1 MQRPPDRPGPT
12 ILSSRPPYEWI
23 NRVGRK
29 HREFTA
35 LAISDEKKE
44 LLKGWAEAEFAFNT
58 LVLEG
63 ANVSRE
69 RAGRLAARSEIDLL
83 GLSEEELLIAS
94 LVESLR
100 TLRSLIEEKGQEAM
114 LTPDILIRL
123 RNPLGTP
130 EGLRT
135 GPGTAVGGLRP
146 PAPARVPAA
155 IESACRWFA
164 AESITELNPIE
175 QSALALLRLTEI
187 QPFEQQT
194 ERAALA
200 AASLFTCRAGL
211 QPVIIWPD
219 LISAYRAAIHEGLR
233 MNTGAMV
240 EVIAQSI
247 EKSIDSMIEQA
258 KN

>member
-12 ILSSRPPYEWI
+12 IFTSRPSYEWI

-35 LAISDEKKE
+35 LAISDEKRDR
-44 LLKGWAEAEFAFNT
+44 LDRWADAEFAFNT
-58 LVLEG
+58 LSLEG
-63 ANVSRE
+63 ASVSRE
-69 RAGRLAARSEIDLL
+69 RAGRLAAQSEIDLL
-83 GLSEEELLIAS
+83 ILSEEELLIAS
-94 LVESLR
+94 LIEAIR
-100 TLRSLIEEKGQEAM
+100 TLRSIIEEKGREAM

-135 GPGTAVGGLRP
+135 GPGTLAGGLKP
-146 PAPARVPAA
+146 PSAAHVPAA
-155 IESACRWFA
+155 IEMACRWFA

-175 QSALALLRLTEI
+175 QAALALLRLIEI
-187 QPFEQQT
+187 QPFEQHT

-200 AASLFTCRAGL
+200 AASLFTMRAGL

-219 LISAYRAAIHEGLR
+219 LVSAYRSAIEEGLR
-233 MNTGAMV
+233 MNTRAMV

-247 EKSIDSMIEQA
+247 EKSIDSMIEQT